1 MLGDTL
7 FQMAGEFVDNLLQTI
22 GLGLVILGII
32 IVLILH
38 AMDD

>member
-7 FQMAGEFVDNLLQTI
+7 FQMAGEFVDNLLQII

-32 IVLILH
+32 IVLILR